1 MQCNVSC
8 IVQTGFSARN
18 QIKVTTELN
27 SAPPDAAAEV
37 PGGDDEAEEVEEEAG
52 RGEDVE
58 VEEHGQ
64 AVRQE
69 ALRTQMQ

>member
-1 MQCNVSC
+1 MLIYCWNAQSVT
-8 IVQTGFSARN
+8 IV
-18 QIKVTTELN
+18 LN
-27 SAPPDAAAEV
+27 STPDAAAEI
-37 PGGDDEAEEVEEEAG
+37 PRSDDESEKVEEEAG

-69 ALRTQMQ
+69 ALRIQMQ